1 MIPQDITIEHIR
13 GAIRRVRREG
23 VPGRR
28 RSRGYCLID
37 HDCHFPPKY
46 IISLAYEIVSGR
58 TLRSDEFV
66 GGQQSNDFLRSR
78 GFCVSE
84 CDCHGILRE
93 TEARRLVVDGPRR
106 LRRGRHTQQ
115 ISCPQ
120 AEGRSAAAREAL
132 QPSNRSAN
140 DRKIKNRLLE
150 FSESIDPRELVPTAV
165 PEAASFVS
173 DPFAFLLACSLDRG
187 VKAEVAWTIPYDLEQ
202 ALGHLDPHLLHEM
215 SAGDLDRVIQTLP
228 RKPRYG
234 RAARTV
240 KDLAA
245 IVVKECGGDAK
256 RMWQGRTAC
265 ELHDKMRQIYGVG
278 PGIASM
284 VALLL
289 ERVYRLRFGD
299 LDRRSIDIKPDVHTK
314 RVLYRLGAAAGRDND
329 VAVAAAR
336 RLNPEYPGA
345 LDSALWIVG
354 RRWCREHTPDCKSC
368 ELAAVCEQVGVR

>member
-13 GAIRRVRREG
+13 GAIRRVRRDG

-46 IISLAYEIVSGR
+46 IISLAYKIVSGR

-120 AEGRSAAAREAL
+120 AEGRSASAREAL

-165 PEAASFVS
+165 PEAASFVIRS
-173 DPFAFLLACSLDRG
+173 VCFPVGL
-187 VKAEVAWTIPYDLEQ
+187 Q
-202 ALGHLDPHLLHEM
+202 LGQ
-215 SAGDLDRVIQTLP
+215 R
-228 RKPRYG
+228 
-234 RAARTV
+234 
-240 KDLAA
+240 
-245 IVVKECGGDAK
+245 C
-256 RMWQGRTAC
+256 QGRGC
-265 ELHDKMRQIYGVG
+265 
-278 PGIASM
+278 
-284 VALLL
+284 
-289 ERVYRLRFGD
+289 
-299 LDRRSIDIKPDVHTK
+299 LDDPV
-314 RVLYRLGAAAGRDND
+314 RLGTSIRAPRS
-329 VAVAAAR
+329 
-336 RLNPEYPGA
+336 PSP
-345 LDSALWIVG
+345 S
-354 RRWCREHTPDCKSC
+354 
-368 ELAAVCEQVGVR
+368 